1 VEQTPPSILQF
12 ELPPPFQDEPDTGS
26 VRLGTFE
33 AMYERLFAEALE
45 GGEAISDEER
55 ERLNLAAAAL
65 GLDAERVAR
74 LESAL
79 LAACEARADITLVDP
94 EDPSTLADRA
104 PPSVA
109 VPSRPPAVPGLYEDD
124 DDEPTMQ
131 RKKGAFHR
139 EPELHQRYE
148 DARRSGSR
156 DEQLRVS
163 AVLVQRGAA
172 TDEQRSFFER
182 HRSKAP
188 IKPVRALTQA
198 AWTQLLAHPEED
210 RLAGEIFGMI
220 ASAAL
225 VGRVS
230 AMRRDGT
237 LPRLDPARLHDPAST
252 TVSAVRALAWASATL
267 GMRAPPIYVAPE
279 LDTGLDVITAV
290 PPSSRIGARA
300 LSGLSAQHLAFT
312 CGRHMS
318 WYREDHFV
326 CTLVPSVSYLE
337 DIFFAALL
345 LGDPRIPLA
354 DASRAKA
361 TVIAEAM
368 EPCLEPP
375 QRQRLSR
382 LVAAFMGRGGVTS
395 LKRWARAAEWTSLR
409 AGLLLCGDLEVATH
423 AVRDEP
429 RGADR
434 VKHLEEFWISGAAGE
449 LRRALGVSL

>member
-1 VEQTPPSILQF
+1 VEQTPPSKLIAFDL
-12 ELPPPFQDEPDTGS
+12 LPPFHEESDTGS

-45 GGEAISDEER
+45 AGEAISEEER

-65 GLDAERVAR
+65 GLDADRVAR
-74 LESAL
+74 LEAAL

-104 PPSVA
+104 PPSEVM
-109 VPSRPPAVPGLYEDD
+109 PSRPPAAAGLYEDD
-124 DDEPTMQ
+124 EVPTQ
-131 RKKGAFHR
+131 LRKKIGAELR
-139 EPELHQRYE
+139 EPELQLRYE
-148 DARRSGSR
+148 DAKRGARL
-156 DEQLRVS
+156 DDQLRIA

-172 TDEQRSFFER
+172 RPEQRTLFER
-182 HRSKAP
+182 HRSKTP
-188 IKPVRALTQA
+188 IRPMRALTQE
-198 AWTQLLAHPEED
+198 AWQILFHPEED
-210 RLAGEIFGMI
+210 HLTGEIFGVI

-237 LPRLDPARLHDPAST
+237 LPRLDPEGLHDPAST
-252 TVSAVRALAWASATL
+252 TVSAVRALAWSAAAL
-267 GMRAPPIYVAPE
+267 GMRTPPIFVAPE
-279 LDTGLDVITAV
+279 LDTGLDILTAI
-290 PPSSRIGARA
+290 PPTSRIGARA
-300 LSGLSAQHLAFT
+300 LSGLSAQQLAFA

-318 WYREDHFV
+318 WYREEHFV

-337 DIFFAALL
+337 DIFLAALL
-345 LGDPRIPLA
+345 LGDPRIPLQ
-354 DASRAKA
+354 DTSRAKA

-368 EPCLEPP
+368 EPCLEKP
-375 QRQRLSR
+375 QRERLSN
-382 LVAAFMGRGGVTS
+382 LVASFMMRGGATH

-423 AVRDEP
+423 LVRDEA

-434 VKHLEEFWISGAAGE
+434 VKHLEEFWASDAAGE
-449 LRRALGVSL
+449 LRRALGASL